1 MATWIRQS
9 PLPATQEI
17 PQQGP
22 SATAILK
29 HREETMKVRL
39 LLTLA
44 GLAIGFAVPV
54 PAQEK
59 NTVDPEV
66 LQQIEAVYMKY
77 DEAYNKND
85 VAAMAALFTQD
96 ALQVWQGASEGGT
109 ASGQQAI
116 EKRYAVD
123 FASAPSAVRELV
135 QVYAIGNDICAIA
148 EYKSMVW
155 KGHIVTIYVRVGRV
169 EDPLGVRELIN
180 DTSIGSSRRTLQ
192 VNRDSAGSR
201 MDHGI
206 N

>member
-1 MATWIRQS
+1 MNRKMATWIRQS

-22 SATAILK
+22 SATAVLK

-66 LQQIEAVYMKY
+66 LQQIEAVYLKY

-116 EKRYAVD
+116 EKRYTVE
-123 FASAPSAVRELV
+123 FASTPRNLVNKPV
-135 QVYAIGNDICAIA
+135 QVYAIGNDICAISEWSRGPYPKDRHA
-148 EYKSMVW
+148 VRIYIREADDWKIRMEY
-155 KGHIVTIYVRVGRV
+155 
-169 EDPLGVRELIN
+169 
-180 DTSIGSSRRTLQ
+180 
-192 VNRDSAGSR
+192 VN
-201 MDHGI
+201 
-206 N
+206 

>member
-1 MATWIRQS
+1 MNRKMATWIRQS

-66 LQQIEAVYMKY
+66 LQQIEAVYLKY

-116 EKRYAVD
+116 EKRYTVE
-123 FASAPSAVRELV
+123 FASTPRNLVNKPV
-135 QVYAIGNDICAIA
+135 QVYAIGNDICAISEWSRGPYPKGRHA
-148 EYKSMVW
+148 VRIYIREADDWKIRMEY
-155 KGHIVTIYVRVGRV
+155 
-169 EDPLGVRELIN
+169 
-180 DTSIGSSRRTLQ
+180 
-192 VNRDSAGSR
+192 VN
-201 MDHGI
+201 
-206 N
+206 